1 MLSLCCFLIVLV
13 GLNSFFLPGNSPAR
27 LYFQREAY
35 RSTGLSEPAQ
45 MEGGSSVA
53 QALRV
58 KPTGGLKL
66 KKRLAELEKQVAV
79 FTRLLKYEKD
89 QRASDQSKNKD
100 VWITILSVIWLF
112 VIAGGSVSY
121 VQLKQV
127 LNASSD
133 VIK

>member
-1 MLSLCCFLIVLV
+1 
-13 GLNSFFLPGNSPAR
+13 
-27 LYFQREAY
+27 
-35 RSTGLSEPAQ
+35 

-100 VWITILSVIWLF
+100 EIIRLQQELKKAQREVHELSGTKSNSDTAVDNVNELPPLKI
-112 VIAGGSVSY
+112 Y
-121 VQLKQV
+121 VYEMPEFFNVKQTKINIV
-127 LNASSD
+127 FTY
-133 VIK
+133 